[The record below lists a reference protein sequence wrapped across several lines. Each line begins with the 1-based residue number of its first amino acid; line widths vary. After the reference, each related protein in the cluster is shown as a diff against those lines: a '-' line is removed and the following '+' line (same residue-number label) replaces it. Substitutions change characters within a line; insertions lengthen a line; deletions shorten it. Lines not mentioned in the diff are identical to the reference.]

1 MSKVIMTE
9 TKIKSIVSN
18 IIEKINNDNFILEN
32 NNNKLNN
39 IITKEIKLACNS
51 EKLIYEGIGY
61 DNYTHEVWYT
71 DSEDSVDT
79 SLITN
84 PTKDET
90 IISGVN
96 VYSIFQRK
104 NTPDANKFD
113 NQDGNPLLYA
123 FKEEKKWHFKSNK
136 DKQKFIQL
144 FEQIVDK
151 FLQMYQ
157 TDITIVMPTGSH
169 LNNMIAQTILNKDNN
184 AHIINDLLRK
194 LTIEEVWES
203 IEAIDSPFRKKFG
216 RTRNDW
222 ENACKDI
229 QNAFV
234 KMQRERNGKF
244 TYHMLPTNKP
254 YREYITQTLSCDEY
268 SRGKYANEIYGHNIL
283 LLDDSISRGA
293 SIKNACDILN
303 TFQPKS
309 ITVLT
314 MFSKKKI

>member
-39 IITKEIKLACNS
+39 IVIKEIKLACNS

-104 NTPDANKFD
+104 IHLMLINLTIKMVILFYM
-113 NQDGNPLLYA
+113 LLKRKRNGILKA
-123 FKEEKKWHFKSNK
+123 IKTSKN
-136 DKQKFIQL
+136 L
-144 FEQIVDK
+144 FN
-151 FLQMYQ
+151 Y
-157 TDITIVMPTGSH
+157 
-169 LNNMIAQTILNKDNN
+169 LNK
-184 AHIINDLLRK
+184 L
-194 LTIEEVWES
+194 
-203 IEAIDSPFRKKFG
+203 
-216 RTRNDW
+216 
-222 ENACKDI
+222 
-229 QNAFV
+229 
-234 KMQRERNGKF
+234 
-244 TYHMLPTNKP
+244 
-254 YREYITQTLSCDEY
+254 
-268 SRGKYANEIYGHNIL
+268 
-283 LLDDSISRGA
+283 
-293 SIKNACDILN
+293 
-303 TFQPKS
+303 
-309 ITVLT
+309 
-314 MFSKKKI
+314 